1 MSQYLIAYNN
11 TQGFDANSI
20 HQVIIGIQTINDWW
34 HYLPNLYIVT
44 TSNTAQQIAN
54 QIIPKFNGLLFLV
67 IRLDMRDYNGVLN
80 KDAWEWIR
88 EKNNQILKFKTVPR
102 ADSGTL
108 PPIPPLLSSYLFP
121 LKPTVKPFSFE
132 DFLKFVSRPK
142 K

>member
-11 TQGFDANSI
+11 TQGFDPNNI
-20 HQVIIGIQTINDWW
+20 HQIVVNIPTINNWW

-44 TSNTAQQIAN
+44 TDDTAQQIAN
-54 QIIPKFNGLLFLV
+54 QIIPKFNGLLFIV

-88 EKNNQILKFKTVPR
+88 EKNNQLLKFKSVPR

-121 LKPTVKPFSFE
+121 SKPQVKPFSLE
-132 DFLKFVSRPK
+132 DFMRTLSNSRK
-142 K
+142 